1 MGYSLRIGRRSG
13 IELDNNDHEPIYT
26 RPTTGLIRD
35 EGETHADKFRMDAQ
49 ASDRSVG
56 YIQWRTVLD
65 DFPAFDDL
73 WEALKDE
80 ADRENLLWI
89 PVASYPDDPVEDSIK
104 QANEAI
110 LEAEGSDH
118 TYPDPRYPVDILD
131 DDYDEIPAPPEV
143 IRRAQSAQRVLWF
156 CRYSEAVEAE
166 FGGDGAFEIPGE
178 WRSKPH
184 CISGTGEESD
194 SGRMAFDRI
203 LVRDDH
209 GFLDE
214 PDIIETVNIGSIWD
228 RYYELTV
235 TDETIDSRQEA
246 RDIGRELKR
255 ILKDSAE
262 GTFGTPVANVYR
274 KLRRKV

>member
-1 MGYSLRIGRRSG
+1 MGYSFRIGRRSG
-13 IELDNNDHEPIYT
+13 IELDNSNHEPIYT
-26 RPTTGLIRD
+26 RPTTELIRD

-56 YIQWRTVLD
+56 YIQWKTVLD

-80 ADRENLLWI
+80 ADKENLLWI
-89 PVASYPDDPVEDSIK
+89 PVSSYPDDLVEDSIK
-104 QANEAI
+104 QANQAI

-118 TYPDPRYPVDILD
+118 TYPDPRYPISILD

-156 CRYSEAVEAE
+156 CRYSEAAAEE
-166 FGGDGAFEIPGE
+166 FGDDGVFEIPGE

-194 SGRMAFDRI
+194 SGRMAFTRI
-203 LVRDDH
+203 VVRDVH

-214 PDIIETVNIGSIWD
+214 PEVVEEFGIGGLWD
-228 RYYELTV
+228 SHYELTV
-235 TDETIDSRQEA
+235 TDESIESEQEA
-246 RDIGRELKR
+246 WDIGRELKR
-255 ILKDSAE
+255 IVKGSAE
-262 GTFGTPVANVYR
+262 GTFWKPVANVYR